1 MRIALTH
8 NLRLSDSEEEA
19 EFDTRETVDA
29 LAGAIERLGHRVER
43 IEVSGPASR
52 TVARLEAFGPD
63 LIFNTAEG
71 RRGRFREAFFP
82 ALFDELGM
90 PYTGSDAYALALTL
104 DKQLTKLVLAQH
116 GVTTPRWQYVEEC
129 RQLQVNAL
137 RYPVIVKPNFE
148 GSSKGIT
155 QDSVVEDPLRLHEIV
170 DDALRRYPAGLLV
183 EQYVV
188 GRDVTVPFLEAA
200 APERRGILQPVEYV
214 IDEAASATRK
224 YAIYDYE
231 LKTRLDQLV
240 SVRAPAKVRRQQ
252 AERIQQLC
260 DTVYR
265 VLGIR
270 DLGRID
276 LRLGDDGNVYF
287 LEINALPS
295 LEPGAGIYAAAALE
309 GLHADGVIAAVI
321 RSAVERWRIVDKS
334 ARRGRPR
341 RTERLKVGFSFNV
354 KRVTPDPGG
363 EQDDEAEYDSPRT
376 LQAIREAIASWGHE
390 VVDLEATQDLP
401 LVLAS
406 TPVDVV
412 FNIAEGFKGRS
423 RESQVP
429 SLLELLDIPYT
440 GSDPSALSVSLDKAL
455 AKRMVRTHGILTPDY
470 MVLHTGKERLPRELS
485 FPLLVKPVAEGT
497 SKGVTK
503 KSVVRDELELRDVA
517 RELIAKYRQPALV
530 ESYVA
535 GREFTVGLLGERR
548 PKVLPPMEIVF
559 LDPSDPTPIYSFEM
573 KQDWSEKIRYEVPA
587 KLTPRELDRLEKAA
601 RECFTALGCRDV
613 ARLDFRM
620 DADGRIYF
628 IEANPLPG
636 LTPGWSDL
644 VLIAQ
649 AAGMEYRG
657 LIGEILSFAIRRYQ
671 ERERERERARRAQAQ
686 AERES
691 AQAASAAA
699 GPASP
704 GAVAGGNGANGNVAA
719 GALAAGAGGNGGV
732 GVVGVMGATGSGS
745 NDGGSVA
752 GATSGEVGAAGGIGG
767 GAAGDAGSSGSRV
780 TGATGGSRQPATT
793 ADGAP
798 CADGSRSPED
808 GEGPRS

>member
-1 MRIALTH
+1 MRLALTH

-29 LAGAIERLGHRVER
+29 LAAAIERLGHRVER

-52 TVARLEAFGPD
+52 TVARLEAYGPD

-116 GVTTPRWQYVEEC
+116 GVATPRWQYVEEA
-129 RQLQVNAL
+129 RQLQPNAL

-155 QDSVVEDPLRLHEIV
+155 QDSVVEDSLRLHEV
-170 DDALRRYPAGLLV
+170 VAAALARYPAGVLV
-183 EQYVV
+183 EEFVV

-200 APERRGILQPVEYV
+200 AAERGGVLQPVEYV
-214 IDEAASATRK
+214 IDEAATASRR

-231 LKTRLDQLV
+231 LKTKLDKLV
-240 SVRAPAKVRRQQ
+240 SVRAPAKLKRSQ
-252 AERIQQLC
+252 ADRIQQVC
-260 DTVYR
+260 EAVYR

-276 LRLGDDGNVYF
+276 LRLADDGRIAF

-295 LEPGAGIYAAAALE
+295 LEPGAGIYAAGALE
-309 GLHADGVIAAVI
+309 GLHADGVIGAVI
-321 RSAVERWRIVDKS
+321 QSAMARWGLVDAR

-341 RTERLKVGFSFNV
+341 RTERLKVGFTFNV
-354 KRVTPDPGG
+354 KRVAPDVAG
-363 EQDDEAEYDSPRT
+363 EQDEEAEYDSLKT
-376 LQAIREAIASWGHE
+376 LQAIREAIASYGHE

-401 LVLAS
+401 LQLAS

-440 GSDPSALSVSLDKAL
+440 GSDPAALSVSLDKAV
-455 AKRMVRTHGILTPDY
+455 AKRMVKTHGVLTPDY
-470 MVLHTGKERLPRELS
+470 LVMNTGRERLPRELQA
-485 FPLLVKPVAEGT
+485 FPLIVKPVAEGT
-497 SKGVTK
+497 SKGVTSR
-503 KSVVRDELELRDVA
+503 SVVRDEGELREVA
-517 RELIAKYRQPALV
+517 REIIARYRQPALV
-530 ESYVA
+530 EQYVS

-548 PKVLPPMEIVF
+548 PRVLPPMEIVF
-559 LDPSDPTPIYSFEM
+559 LDPGDDTPVYSFEM
-573 KQDWSEKIRYEVPA
+573 KQESSKRIRYEVPA
-587 KLTPRELDRLEKAA
+587 RVTERELERLERAS
-601 RECFTALGCRDV
+601 RDCFAALGCRDV

-620 DADGRIYF
+620 DAQGRIYF
-628 IEANPLPG
+628 IESNPLPG
-636 LTPGWSDL
+636 LAPGWSDL
-644 VLIAQ
+644 VLISQ
-649 AAGMEYRG
+649 AAGIEYRA

-671 ERERERERARRAQAQ
+671 ERERERERARRAQAA
-686 AERES
+686 AEREG
-691 AQAASAAA
+691 QAAQLGQGAPPNGEA
-699 GPASP
+699 ASP
-704 GAVAGGNGANGNVAA
+704 GNGHG
-719 GALAAGAGGNGGV
+719 
-732 GVVGVMGATGSGS
+732 
-745 NDGGSVA
+745 
-752 GATSGEVGAAGGIGG
+752 
-767 GAAGDAGSSGSRV
+767 
-780 TGATGGSRQPATT
+780 
-793 ADGAP
+793 
-798 CADGSRSPED
+798 
-808 GEGPRS
+808 

>member
-29 LAGAIERLGHRVER
+29 LAGALERLGHRLER

-116 GVTTPRWQYVEEC
+116 GVPTPRWQYVEEPE
-129 RQLQVNAL
+129 RLQPNAL

-155 QDSVVEDPLRLHEIV
+155 QDSVVEDPVRLHEV
-170 DDALRRYPAGLLV
+170 VRDALARYPAGLLV
-183 EQYVV
+183 EEYVV

-200 APERRGILQPVEYV
+200 APERGGVLQPVEYV
-214 IDEAASATRK
+214 IDEAAVPGRK

-231 LKTRLDQLV
+231 LKTKLDRLVQ
-240 SVRAPAKVRRQQ
+240 VRAPARVKRAQ
-252 AERIQQLC
+252 AERIHAIC
-260 DTVYR
+260 RTVYR
-265 VLGIR
+265 VLGVR

-276 LRLGDDGNVYF
+276 LRLGDDGGIYF

-309 GLHADGVIAAVI
+309 GLHADGVLGAVI
-321 RSAVERWRIVDKS
+321 QSAVQRHGIAEVRS
-334 ARRGRPR
+334 RRGRPR
-341 RTERLKVGFSFNV
+341 RTERLKVGFTFNV
-354 KRVTPDPGG
+354 KRTYADPSGDG
-363 EQDDEAEYDSPRT
+363 DEEAEYDSPKT
-376 LQAIREAIASWGHE
+376 LQAIREAIASHGHE

-401 LVLAS
+401 LQLAS

-440 GSDPSALSVSLDKAL
+440 GSDPAALSVSLDKAV

-470 MVLHTGKERLPRELS
+470 VVMQTGKERLPRELG

-503 KSVVRDELELRDVA
+503 KSIVRDEVELRDVA

-530 ESYVA
+530 EAYVA
-535 GREFTVGLLGERR
+535 GREFTVGMLGERR
-548 PKVLPPMEIVF
+548 PRVLPPMEIVF
-559 LDPSDPTPIYSFEM
+559 LDAADPTPIYSFEM
-573 KQDWSEKIRYEVPA
+573 KQDWNEKIRYDCPA
-587 KLTPRELDRLEKAA
+587 QVTPRELDRLEKAA

-613 ARLDFRM
+613 ARVDFRM
-620 DADGRIYF
+620 DAEGRIYF
-628 IEANPLPG
+628 IECNPLPG
-636 LTPGWSDL
+636 LAPGWSDL

-649 AAGMEYRG
+649 AAGIAYRD
-657 LIGEILSFAIRRYQ
+657 LIGEILAFAIRRHQ
-671 ERERERERARRAQAQ
+671 ERERERERARRAQAL
-686 AERES
+686 AERE
-691 AQAASAAA
+691 ASERG
-699 GPASP
+699 GPPEGNATP
-704 GAVAGGNGANGNVAA
+704 GNGAPG
-719 GALAAGAGGNGGV
+719 
-732 GVVGVMGATGSGS
+732 
-745 NDGGSVA
+745 
-752 GATSGEVGAAGGIGG
+752 
-767 GAAGDAGSSGSRV
+767 
-780 TGATGGSRQPATT
+780 
-793 ADGAP
+793 
-798 CADGSRSPED
+798 
-808 GEGPRS
+808 